1 MPEIPSGQCA
11 SGLCHQNGLAEA
23 YILIQN
29 ESFAKGMPCGLNGEQ
44 AFSHHRSNTD
54 LKEVLHKHFKR
65 VEMNDTFPNKA
76 KIEWMYTGQ
85 RAERILDLG
94 SVSMNV
100 NRNG

>member
-23 YILIQN
+23 YILIQTN
-29 ESFAKGMPCGLNGEQ
+29 HSQKVCPAVLNGEQ

-85 RAERILDLG
+85 RAERILDLD